1 LVELSLSPPGEEGR
15 RGEGLKEARVRC
27 SAVCWQRKRGK
38 EGNYEGRG
46 LIRKMGKKA
55 KSIP

>member
-1 LVELSLSPPGEEGR
+1 LLSPPGKEGR